1 MKMKELCTRLPN
13 RKGRVV
19 STKSVDTN
27 CSTRLNR
34 PLSDE
39 EISSLFHAVLE
50 DALSQIKHSM
60 SRGRF
65 QHCEAWAWLY
75 DDEADGPFSVRTV
88 CAALGLDVE
97 NLRTQIGA
105 RF

>member
-1 MKMKELCTRLPN
+1 MENMKSGATICSERL
-13 RKGRVV
+13 
-19 STKSVDTN
+19 S
-27 CSTRLNR
+27 R
-34 PLSDE
+34 PLNDE
-39 EISSLFHAVLE
+39 EIASLSNAVLE
-50 DALSQIKHSM
+50 DALNQIKHSI
-60 SRGRF
+60 SRGQF

-88 CAALGLDVE
+88 CAVLGLDVE